1 MLREVAWALAYA
13 HSAGIVHRDVTA
25 ENIVLERG
33 TDRAIVMDFGIATA
47 MMTAALTE
55 DGRVM
60 GNAHYVSPEQA
71 VGEPLDARSDLYSL
85 GVCGF
90 FAVTGRLPFD
100 GATPEEI
107 VAQHLTTPAP
117 SIARVTRSVPPRLAA
132 AVDRCL
138 AKDPAQRYRSAEAF
152 AEAIDLAFEH
162 AKEIPMPLGV
172 WISQGEK
179 ETGPRAMLVTWGL
192 VAGSLGSVVC
202 TAHGSFP
209 SAWR

>member
-1 MLREVAWALAYA
+1 
-13 HSAGIVHRDVTA
+13 
-25 ENIVLERG
+25 
-33 TDRAIVMDFGIATA
+33 
-47 MMTAALTE
+47 MTAAMTE

-71 VGEPLDARSDLYSL
+71 VGEPMDARSDLYSL

-90 FAVTGRLPFD
+90 FAITGRLPFD
-100 GATPEEI
+100 AATPEEI

-117 SIARVTRSVPPRLAA
+117 SVARVTRSVPPRLAA
-132 AVDRCL
+132 AIDKCL
-138 AKDPAQRYRSAEAF
+138 AKDPAQRYRSAESF

-179 ETGPRAMLVTWGL
+179 ETGPRAMLMTWGL
-192 VAGSLGSVVC
+192 VAGSLGSVVMQ
-202 TAHGSFP
+202 SPWLFP
-209 SAWR
+209 SAC